1 MEAVIDRV
9 IPRKAVFQSTLQKWQ
24 MKCSDIN
31 ICVYIYYIYICLIYI
46 YIYQLDGINDS
57 MDLSMSKLRE
67 IVKDRET
74 WGAAVHD
81 VTVGQD

>member
-31 ICVYIYYIYICLIYI
+31 ICVYIYYIYIYMFSIYIYICLIYI
-46 YIYQLDGINDS
+46 YISWMAS
-57 MDLSMSKLRE
+57 M
-67 IVKDRET
+67 T
-74 WGAAVHD
+74 QW
-81 VTVGQD
+81 T